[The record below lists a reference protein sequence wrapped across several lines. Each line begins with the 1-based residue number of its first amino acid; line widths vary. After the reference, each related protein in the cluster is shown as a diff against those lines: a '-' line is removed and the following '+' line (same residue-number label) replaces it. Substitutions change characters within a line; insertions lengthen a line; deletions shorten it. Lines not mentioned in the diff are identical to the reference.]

1 LGEEFEVSL
10 LVQNVQDL
18 YGVDVQFKYDPEK
31 LGVITAETGD
41 EWKGT
46 KGFAKVKSESG
57 KLSLVMTR
65 KAPNPGCRDTVVL
78 STIRFKALSAG
89 KADLEY
95 TFHELAGSV
104 PNWLTHQIKKGVV
117 EIAD

>member
-1 LGEEFEVSL
+1 MEGNKRFCQGKKRVRQA
-10 LVQNVQDL
+10 V
-18 YGVDVQFKYDPEK
+18 P
-31 LGVITAETGD
+31 GD
-41 EWKGT
+41 D
-46 KGFAKVKSESG
+46 AQSAQSD
-57 KLSLVMTR
+57 
-65 KAPNPGCRDTVVL
+65 CRDTVVL

-104 PNWLTHQIKKGVV
+104 PNWLTHQIEKGVV